1 MTAVPARWGVLAI
14 MLFCSA
20 PHMSVAEDETTT
32 APLVLD
38 WAELPELDDD
48 PSLICAEAAG
58 YLSHARQDVQQNF
71 NRLHACISERVQ
83 QQNTGTCAP
92 ALQNLQQSLT
102 LLDDANAQFVSVCP

>member
-1 MTAVPARWGVLAI
+1 MAAVPIRWGVLAI
-14 MLFCSA
+14 LLFCLA
-20 PHMSVAEDETTT
+20 PHTSVAKDGTTT

-38 WAELPELDDD
+38 WAEPPELDDD

-58 YLSHARQDVQQNF
+58 YLTHSRQDVQHGF
-71 NRLHACISERVQ
+71 KRLHACISEHIQ
-83 QQNTGTCAP
+83 QQNTGICAP